1 MDKLGNEAAL
11 IYERPIIVRGVNDE
25 SVTYSFKLS
34 AMTEGAVGAG
44 LRILLK
50 RVTSSQQIQN
60 DTDPF
65 ACLLDH
71 SCQETRLSNKNH

>member
-44 LRILLK
+44 LRILVK
-50 RVTSSQQIQN
+50 RVTSS
-60 DTDPF
+60 
-65 ACLLDH
+65 
-71 SCQETRLSNKNH
+71 R